1 MPDFPNTANPSSLIL
16 DATDILYELHDRQW
30 LIACLRLT
38 METLYFDADSQLRDS
53 LNKIATVL
61 NAYDN
66 DHVTER
72 LKTAIALLSESV

>member
-1 MPDFPNTANPSSLIL
+1 MPDFPKTKTSRGLIL
-16 DATDILYELHDRQW
+16 DSVDILNELYDHQW
-30 LIACLRLT
+30 LIACLGLT
-38 METLYFDADSQLRDS
+38 LETLYIGADSQLRDS